1 LDQPGRNESDREP
14 QDPTPN
20 RIRRDDPEWDRNGQG
35 EHDVTDH
42 VLKAGQAN
50 PLIMIDEVTNARDSR
65 CIWLLAFTTALL
77 LTEEEHHGE
86 HGHSDG
92 EEECWH
98 ASDGIR

>member
-1 LDQPGRNESDREP
+1 M
-14 QDPTPN
+14 
-20 RIRRDDPEWDRNGQG
+20 
-35 EHDVTDH
+35 
-42 VLKAGQAN
+42 
-50 PLIMIDEVTNARDSR
+50 MIDEVTNARDSR

-77 LTEEEHHGE
+77 RTEEEHQGE